1 VGQDISK
8 LRSRDKHLVSIAACL
23 NKQRSTKKV
32 AAQHTMDFKGP
43 DAATAATPKPVGPSF
58 PSLKRE
64 REIAAKVVD
73 SSQQVTVASTPPASD
88 DDDSGGGD
96 HALQNGRAE
105 ARREEAELPS
115 PKRARS
121 ALSVPSEGAL
131 KPESPVMV
139 TDPTKAPGIPVGGY
153 SEEVS
158 VAHVRQASSHSSV
171 SSDLSSTSA
180 ATNRFNDAAS
190 PVPALFPPAP
200 PSTPASFASV
210 FSFDGAAT
218 PLPMQSSVRNA
229 AQLEQQQLLA
239 EGAATPAP
247 TKPAASNGTSSKGG
261 ALPEDFS
268 DWAVGDRYELIR
280 ILGRGSYGE
289 VAQAV
294 DREAGRPDAYVAIK
308 RIQSPFEQQ
317 VDAVRLYREVHILRR
332 MRGHEC
338 IIQLLD
344 VVQPPSDDLDDFNDL
359 YLVFE
364 CKFLACWL
372 LLYFLYAHFSDS
384 CYLFLPL
391 QMLTRISTS

>member
-1 VGQDISK
+1 
-8 LRSRDKHLVSIAACL
+8 
-23 NKQRSTKKV
+23 
-32 AAQHTMDFKGP
+32 MDFEGP
-43 DAATAATPKPVGPSF
+43 EAATAATPKPVGPAF

-64 REIAAKVVD
+64 RESAAAAAAVV
-73 SSQQVTVASTPPASD
+73 SSQQGTVASTPPASD
-88 DDDSGGGD
+88 DDYYDGSD
-96 HALQNGRAE
+96 QNGRAE
-105 ARREEAELPS
+105 ATREESELPP

-121 ALSVPSEGAL
+121 ALAAPSEGSL

-153 SEEVS
+153 SEEVP
-158 VAHVRQASSHSSV
+158 VAHVRRASSSSTSI

-180 ATNRFNDAAS
+180 ATNRCNYATS

-229 AQLEQQQLLA
+229 AQLEHQQLLA

-247 TKPAASNGTSSKGG
+247 TKPPASNNSSKGG

-294 DREAGRPDAYVAIK
+294 DRDAGRPDAYVAIK

-364 CKFLACWL
+364 CK
-372 LLYFLYAHFSDS
+372 
-384 CYLFLPL
+384 
-391 QMLTRISTS
+391 

>member
-1 VGQDISK
+1 
-8 LRSRDKHLVSIAACL
+8 
-23 NKQRSTKKV
+23 
-32 AAQHTMDFKGP
+32 MDFEGRE
-43 DAATAATPKPVGPSF
+43 AATAATPKPVGPAF

-64 REIAAKVVD
+64 RESAAAAVV
-73 SSQQVTVASTPPASD
+73 SSQQGKLASTPPASD
-88 DDDSGGGD
+88 DDDD
-96 HALQNGRAE
+96 DDQNGTAE
-105 ARREEAELPS
+105 ASREKSPLLP

-121 ALSVPSEGAL
+121 AMSAPAESPVKSA
-131 KPESPVMV
+131 SPVMV
-139 TDPTKAPGIPVGGY
+139 TDPTKAPGTPVG
-153 SEEVS
+153 EVP
-158 VAHVRQASSHSSV
+158 VAQVRLASSSNSV
-171 SSDLSSTSA
+171 SSDISSTSA
-180 ATNRFNDAAS
+180 TNNRFHDATS
-190 PVPALFPPAP
+190 PIPALFPPAP

-210 FSFDGAAT
+210 FSFEGAAT

-247 TKPAASNGTSSKGG
+247 TKSSSSSSSKGG

-294 DREAGRPDAYVAIK
+294 DRDAGRPDAYVAIK

-364 CKFLACWL
+364 CKFEIA
-372 LLYFLYAHFSDS
+372 SS
-384 CYLFLPL
+384 S
-391 QMLTRISTS
+391 STSYVRIF

>member
-1 VGQDISK
+1 MDYSEGPE
-8 LRSRDKHLVSIAACL
+8 AA
-23 NKQRSTKKV
+23 
-32 AAQHTMDFKGP
+32 
-43 DAATAATPKPVGPSF
+43 AATPKPVGPAF
-58 PSLKRE
+58 PNLKRE
-64 REIAAKVVD
+64 RETAAGVVT
-73 SSQQVTVASTPPASD
+73 SSRQGTVASTPPASD
-88 DDDSGGGD
+88 DDDYDDGDGGG
-96 HALQNGRAE
+96 QGGRAE
-105 ARREEAELPS
+105 AMREKSELLP

-121 ALSVPSEGAL
+121 EALAP
-131 KPESPVMV
+131 PENSSKQRSPVMV
-139 TDPTKAPGIPVGGY
+139 TDPTEAPGIPAEY
-153 SEEVS
+153 SGVRP
-158 VAHVRQASSHSSV
+158 VAQVRRETSTTSI

-180 ATNRFNDAAS
+180 ATSRFEDNMS

-200 PSTPASFASV
+200 PSTPASYASV
-210 FSFDGAAT
+210 LSFDGAAT

-247 TKPAASNGTSSKGG
+247 TKPAASTSSKGG

-294 DREAGRPDAYVAIK
+294 DRDAGRPDAYVAIK
-308 RIQSPFEQQ
+308 RIQSPFDQQ

-344 VVQPPSDDLDDFNDL
+344 VIQPPSDDLDDFNDL

-364 CKFLACWL
+364 CKFLVPGCCRRRCL
-372 LLYFLYAHFSDS
+372 PIRTFFLIVVILS
-384 CYLFLPL
+384 CRY
-391 QMLTRISTS
+391 RC

>member
-1 VGQDISK
+1 
-8 LRSRDKHLVSIAACL
+8 
-23 NKQRSTKKV
+23 
-32 AAQHTMDFKGP
+32 MDFEGP
-43 DAATAATPKPVGPSF
+43 AEAATAATPKPVGPGF
-58 PSLKRE
+58 LSLKRE
-64 REIAAKVVD
+64 RESKAAGAAAV
-73 SSQQVTVASTPPASD
+73 SSQHGTVASTPPASD
-88 DDDSGGGD
+88 DDNYDDGD
-96 HALQNGRAE
+96 QNGRAE
-105 ARREEAELPS
+105 ATREESDLP
-115 PKRARS
+115 PRKRARS
-121 ALSVPSEGAL
+121 ALSAPSETSL

-139 TDPTKAPGIPVGGY
+139 TDPTKAPGIPEGHSGAVP
-153 SEEVS
+153 
-158 VAHVRQASSHSSV
+158 VAHVRRTSSSTSV

-180 ATNRFNDAAS
+180 ASNRFNDAAS
-190 PVPALFPPAP
+190 PVPALFPRAP

-210 FSFDGAAT
+210 LSFDGAAT

-229 AQLEQQQLLA
+229 AQLEHQQFLA

-247 TKPAASNGTSSKGG
+247 TKPHASNSSSKGG

-294 DREAGRPDAYVAIK
+294 DRDAGRPDAYVAIK

-317 VDAVRLYREVHILRR
+317 IDAVRLYREVHILRR

-364 CKFLACWL
+364 CKFLVPGCCR
-372 LLYFLYAHFSDS
+372 HR
-384 CYLFLPL
+384 CLPIC
-391 QMLTRISTS
+391 TFF

>member
-1 VGQDISK
+1 
-8 LRSRDKHLVSIAACL
+8 
-23 NKQRSTKKV
+23 
-32 AAQHTMDFKGP
+32 MDSKGP
-43 DAATAATPKPVGPSF
+43 EAAAALPPKPVGPAF
-58 PSLKRE
+58 PNLKRE
-64 REIAAKVVD
+64 RVTAAVA
-73 SSQQVTVASTPPASD
+73 SPQQGTVASTPPASD
-88 DDDSGGGD
+88 DDDTSQD
-96 HALQNGRAE
+96 RAE
-105 ARREEAELPS
+105 TGREKSELPQ

-121 ALSVPSEGAL
+121 EVLPPPEGSSTPRA
-131 KPESPVMV
+131 PVMV
-139 TDPTKAPGIPVGGY
+139 ADPTEPPGIPAEFSG
-153 SEEVS
+153 ETP
-158 VAHVRQASSHSSV
+158 VAHVRRTSSFTSV
-171 SSDLSSTSA
+171 SSDLSSSSA
-180 ATNRFNDAAS
+180 ATNRLDDNIS

-200 PSTPASFASV
+200 PSTPASFSGV
-210 FSFDGAAT
+210 YSCDWAAT
-218 PLPMQSSVRNA
+218 PLPMQSNVRNA
-229 AQLEQQQLLA
+229 AQLEHQQLLA

-247 TKPAASNGTSSKGG
+247 TKPAATTSKGG

-294 DREAGRPDAYVAIK
+294 DRYAGRPDAYVAIK

-364 CKFLACWL
+364 CKFLVVVVVL
-372 LLYFLYAHFSDS
+372 L
-384 CYLFLPL
+384 
-391 QMLTRISTS
+391 RILRSF

>member
-1 VGQDISK
+1 
-8 LRSRDKHLVSIAACL
+8 
-23 NKQRSTKKV
+23 
-32 AAQHTMDFKGP
+32 MDFKGP
-43 DAATAATPKPVGPSF
+43 KAATAATPKPMGPAF

-64 REIAAKVVD
+64 RESAAAAVV
-73 SSQQVTVASTPPASD
+73 SSQQGTVASTPPESD
-88 DDDSGGGD
+88 DDDND
-96 HALQNGRAE
+96 DDQNGTAE
-105 ARREEAELPS
+105 ASREKSPLPP

-121 ALSVPSEGAL
+121 ALSAP
-131 KPESPVMV
+131 KPGSPVIV
-139 TDPTKAPGIPVGGY
+139 TDSTKAPGIPVGGY
-153 SEEVS
+153 SGEVP
-158 VAHVRQASSHSSV
+158 VAHVRRASSSASV

-180 ATNRFNDAAS
+180 TTNPTTNRFNNATS

-210 FSFDGAAT
+210 FSFEGAAT

-229 AQLEQQQLLA
+229 AQLEHQQLLA

-247 TKPAASNGTSSKGG
+247 TKPAAANSSKGG

-294 DREAGRPDAYVAIK
+294 DRDAGRPDAYVAIK
-308 RIQSPFEQQ
+308 RIQSPFESQ

-364 CKFLACWL
+364 CKL
-372 LLYFLYAHFSDS
+372 LVAVIVVDFICAF
-384 CYLFLPL
+384 F
-391 QMLTRISTS
+391 